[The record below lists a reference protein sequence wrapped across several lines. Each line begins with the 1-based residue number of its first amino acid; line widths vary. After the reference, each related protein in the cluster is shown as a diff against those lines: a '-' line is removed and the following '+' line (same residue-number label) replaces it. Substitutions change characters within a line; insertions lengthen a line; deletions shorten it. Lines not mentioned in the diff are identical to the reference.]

1 LRKGAY
7 LSVELNTQTAVPE
20 WDGQKV
26 YIMMEDDAYLT
37 DEGYKF
43 FIPRQEAFYLV
54 K

>member
-1 LRKGAY
+1 
-7 LSVELNTQTAVPE
+7 VELNTQTAVPE

-26 YIMMEDDAYLT
+26 YIMMEDDAQLT

-43 FIPRQEAFYLV
+43 FVPRQEAFYLV

>member
-1 LRKGAY
+1 
-7 LSVELNTQTAVPE
+7 
-20 WDGQKV
+20 V

-43 FIPRQEAFYLV
+43 FVPRQEAFYLI